1 MGKKILIA
9 EDNPDSRQI
18 LEELMRLFQPY
29 DVRVYTARDGMEAY
43 IIAKRENPTIM
54 LLDIMMPRMDGFAVC
69 SKLKNCPTTSS
80 IYIMM
85 VTAKTEAED
94 RMRATLMGA
103 DDYITKPYE
112 ALFILERVEQVL
124 NITRKNPAIS

>member
-1 MGKKILIA
+1 MCKKILIA

-43 IIAKRENPTIM
+43 IIAKRETPTIM

-69 SKLKNCPTTSS
+69 SKLKNCPTTSA

-85 VTAKTEAED
+85 VTAKTDPED

-103 DDYITKPYE
+103 DDYITKPYD
-112 ALFILERVEQVL
+112 AMFILERVEQVL
-124 NITRKNPAIS
+124 NVTRKNPAIS

>member
-1 MGKKILIA
+1 
-9 EDNPDSRQI
+9 
-18 LEELMRLFQPY
+18 MRLFQPY

-54 LLDIMMPRMDGFAVC
+54 LLDIMMPRMDGFEVC

-94 RMRATLMGA
+94 RMLSVGNVV
-103 DDYITKPYE
+103 P
-112 ALFILERVEQVL
+112 
-124 NITRKNPAIS
+124 